1 MFEQTGVQ
9 PIENARQP
17 LPPKGGASSGRALER
32 DYRALLASLASV
44 GLSRPLAFGGAPR
57 FALLPPWSA
66 SPPSPS
72 RGLARSGVPPS
83 RLGRA
88 VGLSPCFLVRCR
100 LRRPLLRRLAA
111 AGCKQGWAIGAGMNL
126 ALAGQEPYPPLSPCM
141 QPSYYEKD
149 NAVSIYFLTIV
160 LKKSIYF

>member
-66 SPPSPS
+66 APPSPS

-88 VGLSPCFLVRCR
+88 VSLWRCIFSAVSAT
-100 LRRPLLRRLAA
+100 PSAFTA
-111 AGCKQGWAIGAGMNL
+111 AGGGGMQTRLGDRSGHEPSPYRARTIPAPL
-126 ALAGQEPYPPLSPCM
+126 AL
-141 QPSYYEKD
+141 
-149 NAVSIYFLTIV
+149 NAALMLIV
-160 LKKSIYF
+160 RLL